1 MNGITIEKNSNN
13 KIYSM
18 ILIAVFT
25 SLTCMGGFI
34 RIPMFP
40 VPFTLQTLFVYFS
53 ALLLGIRRAVLSQVL
68 FLVIGLAGIPV
79 FAKGGGPAYILQ
91 PSFGYL
97 AAFPLSVYICGKIFS
112 KNKNHSFSRLL
123 LACASSMLV
132 ILGVGSL
139 YLYFNLNYII
149 DTSVSFS
156 KVFVTGFLVFLPAEV
171 LKCFIAVLI
180 YRKLEKIKI
189 IDDLLQ

>member
-1 MNGITIEKNSNN
+1 MNGITIEKTSDN

-25 SLTCMGGFI
+25 ALTCMGGFI

-40 VPFTLQTLFVYFS
+40 VPFTLQTLFVYLS
-53 ALLLGIRRAVLSQVL
+53 ALFLRTRKAVLSQVL

-112 KNKNHSFSRLL
+112 KNKNHSFPRLL
-123 LACASSMLV
+123 FACASSVLV

-139 YLYFNLNYII
+139 YLYFNLSYII
-149 DTSVSFS
+149 DTSISFS
-156 KVFVTGFLVFLPAEV
+156 KIFVTGFLVFLPAEV
-171 LKCFIAVLI
+171 LKCFIAVWI
-180 YRKLEKIKI
+180 YRKLEKIKS